1 MQHVSVFQDSV
12 VIIPTSSACF
22 NPFKSGLISYKVTKI
37 NQILKKKKKKGKK
50 KKKRKKKPNCVQTLF
65 GFTNC
70 VYHVT
75 QQCSSIN
82 KDKP

>member
-22 NPFKSGLISYKVTKI
+22 NPYKGDWYHIRLQKLIKFEKQKKS
-37 NQILKKKKKKGKK
+37 KGKK
-50 KKKRKKKPNCVQTLF
+50 NETKLYANIVWVHTL
-65 GFTNC
+65 C
-70 VYHVT
+70 IIYHVT

>member
-1 MQHVSVFQDSV
+1 MQHASVFQDSV

-37 NQILKKKKKKGKK
+37 NQILKNKKKRKGKK
-50 KKKRKKKPNCVQTLF
+50 KKKKKPNCMQKLF
-65 GFTNC
+65 GFTHC
-70 VYHVT
+70 VHHVT

>member
-37 NQILKKKKKKGKK
+37 NQI
-50 KKKRKKKPNCVQTLF
+50 
-65 GFTNC
+65 
-70 VYHVT
+70 
-75 QQCSSIN
+75 
-82 KDKP
+82 

>member
-22 NPFKSGLISYKVTKI
+22 NPFKSGLISYKVTKV
-37 NQILKKKKKKGKK
+37 NQILKNKKKGKEK
-50 KKKRKKKPNCVQTLF
+50 KKKKPNCTQTLF
-65 GFTNC
+65 GFTHC

>member
-1 MQHVSVFQDSV
+1 MQHASVFQDSV

-37 NQILKKKKKKGKK
+37 NQILKNKKKGKEK
-50 KKKRKKKPNCVQTLF
+50 KKKETKLYANIVWVHTLCI
-65 GFTNC
+65 T
-70 VYHVT
+70 YHVT

>member
-1 MQHVSVFQDSV
+1 MQHASVFQDSV

-22 NPFKSGLISYKVTKI
+22 NSFKSGLISYKVTKI
-37 NQILKKKKKKGKK
+37 NQILKNEKKGKEK
-50 KKKRKKKPNCVQTLF
+50 KKKKPNCMQKLF
-65 GFTNC
+65 GFTHC
-70 VYHVT
+70 VHHVT

>member
-37 NQILKKKKKKGKK
+37 NQILKNKKKGKEKK
-50 KKKRKKKPNCVQTLF
+50 KKKRNQIVCKHFLGSHT
-65 GFTNC
+65 
-70 VYHVT
+70 VYNLSCDSTVFLH
-75 QQCSSIN
+75 
-82 KDKP
+82 

>member
-1 MQHVSVFQDSV
+1 MQHASVFQDSV

-37 NQILKKKKKKGKK
+37 NQILKKKKKEREKK
-50 KKKRKKKPNCVQTLF
+50 KETKLYANIVWVHTL
-65 GFTNC
+65 C
-70 VYHVT
+70 IIYHVT

>member
-1 MQHVSVFQDSV
+1 MQHASVFQDSV

-22 NPFKSGLISYKVTKI
+22 NSFKSGLISYKVTKI
-37 NQILKKKKKKGKK
+37 NQILKNKKKERKK
-50 KKKRKKKPNCVQTLF
+50 KNKKPNCMQKLF
-65 GFTNC
+65 GFTHC
-70 VYHVT
+70 VHHVT